1 MVTVANAIMK
11 EGGFRAFYVG
21 VATAAYRGALLTAAQ
36 AVAQLSTIT
45 SLAIMCLG

>member
-36 AVAQLSTIT
+36 AVGYEIRRR
-45 SLAIMCLG
+45 AIYF